1 MRFENKVVAVTGAS
15 RGIGLAIAQAF
26 AQEGA
31 TVACIATSP
40 ANAQRTVEVI
50 ASAGGRAQAFGCD
63 VSDASSVASTFEAME
78 KQIGPVQVLVNNA
91 GITRDG
97 LLVRMSESD
106 WDQVLTTNLKG
117 AFLCSKAVTRSMMKQ
132 RWGRIVNV
140 SSIVGLHGAAGQANY
155 AAAKAGLIGLTLSLA
170 KELGGRGITANA
182 VAPGFIETDMTANLP
197 DEMKQSVVQLAPL
210 GRLGSPKD
218 VAGPVLF
225 LASDEAGYM
234 TGQVLTVDGGLAL

>member
-63 VSDASSVASTFEAME
+63 VSDASSVASTFEAIE

-197 DEMKQSVVQLAPL
+197 EEMKQSVIQLAPL